1 MSCIIVGLISLYI
14 LKYIDAAITLWERIT
29 RGHGMKRLEVIQ
41 ELAGNFFQV
50 VGKSSMILM
59 LFDRYK
65 IGKTSL
71 F

>member
-14 LKYIDAAITLWERIT
+14 LKYIDGAITLWERIT